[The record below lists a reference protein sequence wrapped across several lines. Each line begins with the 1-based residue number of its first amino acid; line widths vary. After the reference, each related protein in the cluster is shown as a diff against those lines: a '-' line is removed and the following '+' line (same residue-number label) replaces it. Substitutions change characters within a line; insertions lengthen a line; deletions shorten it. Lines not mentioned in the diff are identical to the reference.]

1 MAIAIGT
8 QQFKEIAEDIES
20 GKFQTQ
26 EELNEYLYSKN
37 IDADRFENLLNQSYM
52 AENAAIVEQ
61 TGLNVDPAVYEE
73 ATYAVQGMSPEER
86 ISYLQ
91 GVGIDPELFGEVET
105 YVELGGPERYAE
117 EQKSTLM
124 SPGKVIGSAIGSIA
138 EDTTRVGGEL
148 LEGAYRLGAGA
159 SGATTPE
166 QTAESLQKI
175 KQPISD
181 LGRYIDDTVGQ
192 TAVGRAFKRTVDP
205 ELDTG
210 EEFTSE
216 VAEFVAPFAIASKAL
231 KVGQGVNWIDKAARG
246 YVAAVGADLFQRDED
261 EQYTVEL
268 IDMFGPES
276 EEEILALY
284 SDAESAEG
292 LDAAKNFVARK
303 AQEYA
308 DALRLNP
315 NDTVA
320 ERRVKQLQD
329 AGVLDAAG
337 SLVVRG
343 AIAAAKLFGKGAKG
357 VSKTYSKSKAIK
369 EDKVLEPVEGSASTL
384 DSGPTVAKDVEAIE
398 IAPQQYR
405 QRGKL
410 VEYIGKANTG
420 VGRLFTSQAGLPKK
434 LFDSYLKKKN
444 FVESADLEIKGQ
456 AKKLNKELKGSK
468 VDREAVDNVLRGDMS
483 QLGVLKTTY
492 PKIADMALDM
502 RKAIDANQA
511 TIKEALDLPKDS
523 KLGAALDS
531 NDGVYVTKSYEFITN
546 PKWSKDINKALSGK
560 LKPKGEHNTEVI
572 RVVENA
578 RSHIRELHPN
588 YTAPQV
594 DHVINEILSNAKS
607 AGTLDS
613 LVKMLSSGRVGE
625 AGTRVLKA
633 RKKMDKP
640 VIELLGEIKDPVE
653 NFQRTMQS
661 QNRLIAKAQYLRDV
675 KQFAEANLGKEV
687 ELGGLLPGVPTR
699 TTTFLNLGE
708 GQVSKNVGEL
718 VEKELGPLGGTQ
730 GIVTPKGKAPAAT
743 SAEKVGLNQ
752 YVTTEPM
759 YKMLED
765 GIDLFAPSGKGGV
778 LLQSLPTAAAFAQS
792 AETVFDHTA
801 HMVNV
806 YGMLQQLA
814 ANGNLVRPSIFKN
827 SVRAAKAM
835 YERARKGDPDA
846 LEFLRMAKERGVI
859 DSSMVTEPIKA
870 NLDMFTDGLD
880 TGLLKLAKKPVR
892 AISAVYGGVDDFGK
906 IVALQSEIKALQ
918 KTFPDMTDEAIFD
931 RAADTVRNTMPS
943 YGTAAPA
950 VRALSRLPFGTYATF
965 PAEILRT
972 SKNIISIGAR
982 DIRQG
987 LASGNKAQVTMGM
1000 RRLGAFAGVGIGVE
1014 LAINNN
1020 NEAFNVSESTVDAI
1034 DFFSPEYQR
1043 SSEKLMLDEI
1053 RETSDGRI
1061 LARYVDTASLDAHQ
1075 YVKGPIRTVMGKAL
1089 AGEGVTQREIDDMFG
1104 DVFIQDLLGPYFAE
1118 KALTDA
1124 IVTAYTGIDDNGQPI
1139 RFGMSPTEDALDTIA
1154 EVAGAFRFGSV
1165 NGVQKH
1171 MKALESEDKRGLGK
1185 GQTRSGFPLNS
1196 KDTGTHLKTGIR
1208 PNTMDLRKTVGYAIY
1223 KDIEEVNKTVP
1234 AFKNYLKGFEDR
1246 SIYQEDIQDMVAKAR
1261 EYYTTERD
1269 RQARLSDSISK
1280 AGQIVYTNK
1289 KGNRVNFGLEDVIR
1303 SATSDGERKLD
1314 KKVIGPLIRNAAGGV
1329 YFHSNL
1335 MTDRDMKNYMLKLGW
1350 PVQAYEALKEVEIEF
1365 TGQLLRGEQQ

>member
-20 GKFQTQ
+20 GRFQTQ

-37 IDADRFENLLNQSYM
+37 IDADRFENLLNQNYM

-73 ATYAVQGMSPEER
+73 ATFAVQGMSPEER
-86 ISYLQ
+86 TSYLQ
-91 GVGIDPELFGEVET
+91 GVGIDPELFAEVET

-117 EQKSTLM
+117 EQKSALM

-138 EDTTRVGGEL
+138 EDTARVGGEL
-148 LEGAYRLGAGA
+148 LEGAYKLGAGA

-166 QTAESLQKI
+166 QTIESLQKI

-192 TAVGRAFKRTVDP
+192 TAVGRAFKKTVDP

-216 VAEFVAPFAIASKAL
+216 VAEFVAPFAVASKAL
-231 KVGQGVNWIDKAARG
+231 KVGQGVNWMDKAARG

-320 ERRVKQLQD
+320 QRRVKQLKD

-343 AIAAAKLFGKGAKG
+343 AITAAKLFGKGAKG

-384 DSGPTVAKDVEAIE
+384 DSGPTVAKDVEVVE

-410 VEYIGKANTG
+410 VEFIGKANTG
-420 VGRLFTSQAGLPKK
+420 IGRLFTSQAGLPKK
-434 LFDSYLKKKN
+434 LFDSYITKKN
-444 FVESADLEIKGQ
+444 FVEAADLEIKGQ

-492 PKIADMALDM
+492 PKIADIALDM

-546 PKWSKDINKALSGK
+546 PKWSRDINKALSGK

-578 RSHIRELHPN
+578 RSHIKELHPN

-594 DHVINEILSNAKS
+594 DHVINEILKNAKS

-613 LVKMLSSGRVGE
+613 LVKIFSSGRVGE

-640 VIELLGEIKDPVE
+640 IVELLGEIKDPVE

-661 QNRLIAKAQYLRDV
+661 QNRLIAKAVYLRDV

-687 ELGGLLPGVPTR
+687 ELGGILPGVPTR

-765 GIDLFAPSGKGGV
+765 GIDLFAPSGQGGV

-835 YERARKGDPDA
+835 YERARKGDPKA
-846 LEFLRMAKERGVI
+846 LEFLRMAKERGVV

-880 TGLLKLAKKPVR
+880 TGLLKLAKKPIR
-892 AISAVYGGVDDFGK
+892 AISAVYGGFDDFGK

-931 RAADTVRNTMPS
+931 RAADIVRNTMPS
-943 YGTAAPA
+943 YGTAAPV

-1000 RRLGAFAGVGIGVE
+1000 RRLGAFAGVGIGIE

-1020 NEAFNVSESTVDAI
+1020 NEAFGVSESSVDAI

-1043 SSEKLMLDEI
+1043 SSEKLMTDKI
-1053 RETSDGRI
+1053 KETPDGRI

-1075 YVKGPIRTVMGKAL
+1075 YIKGPIRTVMGKAL
-1089 AGEGVTQREIDDMFG
+1089 AGEGVTQREIDDMFSA
-1104 DVFIQDLLGPYFAE
+1104 VVIEDLLGPYFAE

-1139 RFGMSPTEDALDTIA
+1139 RFGMSPTEDALDTVA
-1154 EVAGAFRFGSV
+1154 EIAGAFRFGTV

-1171 MKALESEDKRGLGK
+1171 MKALESEAKRGMGK

-1196 KDTGTHLKTGIR
+1196 KDTATHLKTGIR

-1234 AFKNYLKGFEDR
+1234 AFKNYLKSFEDR
-1246 SIYQEDIQDMVAKAR
+1246 AIYQEDIQDMVTKAR
-1261 EYYTTERD
+1261 EYYTTERE

-1314 KKVIGPLIRNAAGGV
+1314 KKIIGPLIRNAAGGV
-1329 YFHSNL
+1329 YFPSNL

-1350 PVQAYEALKEVEIEF
+1350 PVQAYEALKQVEIEF
-1365 TGQLLRGEQQ
+1365 TGQPLRGEQQ